1 MKGIGIISNIM
12 NIVQEISLGKYHFE
26 LAILLRESILL
37 NSKTWVEVT
46 NDDIEMLEA
55 VDRIMMRRI
64 LDVPIS
70 TSKPALY
77 LELGCIPIRYIIKAR
92 RLLFLQYILKRNK
105 NETISKVF
113 WAQKENPVKND
124 WWLQVEQDLK
134 EFQLYHAKKKHLNF
148 T

>member
-1 MKGIGIISNIM
+1 MHLKEHEFPGVTVSRFKM
-12 NIVQEISLGKYHFE
+12 
-26 LAILLRESILL
+26 LLSSMLL
-37 NSKTWVEVT
+37 NSETWVDVT

-113 WAQKENPVKND
+113 WAQKYLIHISEM
-124 WWLQVEQDLK
+124 
-134 EFQLYHAKKKHLNF
+134 HI
-148 T
+148 